1 MSSANPEQSSMN
13 DFEEEVAKKV
23 ILPKLQEAYRAATDD
38 ITSKAQLRKVFND
51 THGVSLSAA
60 KFEEYLSVLNIQFT
74 KRVVIENLFPASPPR
89 RSAGAEE
96 PEEDDDFVFDNETS
110 PPTRGGQNPLDM
122 FGLA

>member
-1 MSSANPEQSSMN
+1 MN
-13 DFEEEVAKKV
+13 DFETEVAKKV
-23 ILPKLQEAYRAATDD
+23 ILPKLQEAYLAAPEGEE
-38 ITSKAQLRKVFND
+38 ITSKAQLRKIFND

-60 KFEEYLSVLNIQFT
+60 KFEEYLSLLDIRFT
-74 KRVVIENLFPASPPR
+74 KQVVIENLFPASPPR

-96 PEEDDDFVFDNETS
+96 PEEDDDFVFDNETP